1 MRPTRR
7 EIRFPVEASVE
18 FWWQDS
24 QGATH
29 HGLGRSRDISEHGV
43 FVIAWSCPP
52 RGGRVELKML
62 IDEIAHTGEVL
73 HVHVKGNVLRV
84 DTILPEQESYGFAV
98 LSDEALSNTGA
109 KNPG

>member
-1 MRPTRR
+1 MPCELIDMRSTRT

-29 HGLGRSRDISEHGV
+29 HGLGRSRDISEHGAFV
-43 FVIAWSCPP
+43 FAEHCPP
-52 RGGRVELKML
+52 KGDRVELKIL
-62 IDEIAHTGEVL
+62 IDEIADAGKVF

-84 DTILPEQESYGFAV
+84 DKILSEHEGYGFAV
-98 LSDEALSNTGA
+98 LTE
-109 KNPG
+109 